1 MKDYLD
7 EVVEREC
14 GEDPIFAAEWA
25 EMRARKALARIRRD
39 HQLTQA
45 AVAELMG
52 LPQSRVAE
60 IERSPGKVS
69 FARIVA
75 YAKAVGIS
83 VEEIANLAVVP
94 H

>member
-7 EVVEREC
+7 EVVEKEC
-14 GEDPIFAAEWA
+14 REDPEFAAEWA
-25 EMRARKALARIRRD
+25 ELQGRKALARLRRNR
-39 HQLTQA
+39 HLTQA
-45 AVAELMG
+45 AVAERMG

-75 YAKAVGIS
+75 YAKVVGIS
-83 VEEIANLAVVP
+83 VEEIATLSEAP
-94 H
+94 Q

>member
-7 EVVEREC
+7 ELAGEEC
-14 GEDPIFAAEWA
+14 RVDPVFAAEWG
-25 EMRARKALARIRRD
+25 ELQARKALARLRRD
-39 HQLTQA
+39 QHLTQA
-45 AVAELMG
+45 AVAERMG

-69 FARIVA
+69 FSRIVA

-83 VEEIANLAVVP
+83 VEEIAKLETP
-94 H
+94 RS

>member
-14 GEDPIFAAEWA
+14 REDSEFATKWA
-25 EMRARKALARIRRD
+25 ELQARKALARLRLD
-39 HQLTQA
+39 HHLTQA
-45 AVAELMG
+45 AVADRMG

-69 FARIVA
+69 FSRIMA

-83 VEEIANLAVVP
+83 VEEIAQLAAVSR
-94 H
+94 

>member
-7 EVVEREC
+7 ELVEGECRE
-14 GEDPIFAAEWA
+14 DAQFAAEWA
-25 EMRARKALARIRRD
+25 ELQARKALARLRRD
-39 HQLTQA
+39 QHLTQA
-45 AVAELMG
+45 AVAERMG

-83 VEEIANLAVVP
+83 VEEIANLAAVP
-94 H
+94 Q